1 LRFCFACAV
10 TRRTLRSARSPLQ
23 RKSTSQ
29 LPDCIMQRSL
39 HFESSACLLMHT
51 TERTSPAHA
60 QSSGY
65 EPPSERMPSLAHA
78 HSALHRACQH
88 SISRVS
94 SCKHHPA
101 AMGMCAVTQHRDR
114 LRPAHRMRMQAIGRV
129 DALHVSLV
137 CACNSTT
144 ALHARTT
151 RVTPRTASA
160 ASRRIR
166 SPLRRSAAKAPFCEH
181 FSCPHLLTFATAPLL
196 LPHLPPSLHTRRRRS
211 ADASAAQLA
220 SSRRQS

>member
-1 LRFCFACAV
+1 MVLQFPLPLQPLQLADRSFPSLSPGSSPLARGAFFARLRFCFACAV
-10 TRRTLRSARSPLQ
+10 TRRTPRSARSPLQ
-23 RKSTSQ
+23 RESTSQ

-51 TERTSPAHA
+51 TERPSPARA

-114 LRPAHRMRMQAIGRV
+114 RRPAHRMRMQAIGRV

-144 ALHARTT
+144 ALQVSSTCPPG
-151 RVTPRTASA
+151 VSA
-160 ASRRIR
+160 
-166 SPLRRSAAKAPFCEH
+166 L
-181 FSCPHLLTFATAPLL
+181 
-196 LPHLPPSLHTRRRRS
+196 
-211 ADASAAQLA
+211 
-220 SSRRQS
+220 SST